1 MRNFPRSDEIIF
13 MVIQKLL
20 LIIPSLLMIFSCSGV
35 NRDTAYNQESGN
47 SIKIVRFDA
56 DFLNYLSS
64 SEENRDSIIQEAYG
78 FFLPYFSTVTVG
90 SDEVDLSRLE
100 KYFSHPQLQKL
111 YKDTESV
118 FADLSAVEEELTLA
132 ALTAKEKLNKSFPAF
147 YAHVSGLKQN
157 VIVTDSLISISL
169 DKYLGSDYEMYAT
182 FFEPY
187 QRVNMSAKY
196 IARDY
201 LKAWVLSEE
210 MIDASHKDLL
220 QAIVAEGKVLFLLQT
235 LLPDLSPKELLGYS
249 EKQMEWC
256 TKNEKKIWRAMIS
269 RKHLYGTDALV
280 ISEYIGDAAYTA
292 VLAPESAPR
301 IGQFIGWQIV
311 VKYMKN
317 SKSDINGFL
326 EASAEDILRISKYN
340 P

>member
-1 MRNFPRSDEIIF
+1 MTMR
-13 MVIQKLL
+13 KLL
-20 LIIPSLLMIFSCSGV
+20 LLIPSLLMIFSCSGA
-35 NRDTAYNQESGN
+35 NRDTTLYQAKEN
-47 SIKIVRFDA
+47 SIKIVRFDV

-64 SEENRDSIIQEAYG
+64 SDENRDSILHEQYG
-78 FFLPYFSTVTVG
+78 FFLPYFSAVTVG
-90 SDEVDLSRLE
+90 SDEVNLSRLQ

-111 YKDTESV
+111 YKDTENA
-118 FADLSAVEEELTLA
+118 FTDLSAVEEDLSIA
-132 ALTAKEKLNKSFPAF
+132 ASIAKEKFNKSFPDL

-157 VIVTDSLISISL
+157 VIVTESQISLSL
-169 DKYLGSDYEMYAT
+169 DKYLGNDYEMYAT

-187 QRVNMSAKY
+187 QRVDMSAQY

-201 LKAWVLSEE
+201 LKAWVLSEK

-220 QAIVAEGKVLFLLQT
+220 QALVAEGKVLYLLQT

-249 EKQMEWC
+249 DKQMEWC
-256 TKNEKKIWRAMIS
+256 NKNEKKVWRAMIS

-280 ISEYIGDAAYTA
+280 ISGYISDAAYAA

-301 IGQFIGWQIV
+301 IGQFIGWQIID
-311 VKYMKN
+311 KYMKN
-317 SKSDINGFL
+317 SKATINGLL
-326 EASAEDILRISKYN
+326 EASAEDILRVSKYN

>member
-1 MRNFPRSDEIIF
+1 MR
-13 MVIQKLL
+13 KLL
-20 LIIPSLLMIFSCSGV
+20 LIIPSLLMFFSCSGA
-35 NRDTAYNQESGN
+35 NRDTTQYQVKEN
-47 SIKIVRFDA
+47 SIKIVRFDI

-64 SEENRDSIIQEAYG
+64 SDENRDSILQEQYG

-90 SDEVDLSRLE
+90 SDEVDLNRLE
-100 KYFSHPQLQKL
+100 NYFSHPQLQKL
-111 YKDTESV
+111 YKDTENAFTDLSDV
-118 FADLSAVEEELTLA
+118 EEDLSAAETIA
-132 ALTAKEKLNKSFPAF
+132 NEKFNKSFPDF
-147 YAHVSGLKQN
+147 YVHVSGLKQN
-157 VIVTDSLISISL
+157 VIVTESQISLSL

-187 QRVNMSAKY
+187 QRVDMSPKY

-201 LKAWVLSEE
+201 LKAWVLSEK

-220 QAIVAEGKVLFLLQT
+220 QALVAEGKVLYLLQT
-235 LLPDLSPKELLGYS
+235 LLPELSPKELLGYS
-249 EKQMEWC
+249 DKQMEWC
-256 TKNEKKIWRAMIS
+256 TKNEKKVWRAMIS

-280 ISEYIGDAAYTA
+280 ISEYISDAAYTA

-301 IGQFIGWQIV
+301 IGQFIGWEIV
-311 VKYMKN
+311 DKYMKN
-317 SKSDINGFL
+317 SKASINELL